1 MLSVMS
7 VPALIFLAGLFF
19 VPESPRWLMMKG
31 EEAKAH
37 SILTKINGKT
47 YADHEIDIIRKSSGA
62 PADSGYKLVFS
73 KLYRKPLLIGVGL
86 AILQQ
91 VTGINAIMYYAPTI
105 FEKTGLN
112 VDSAIYQT
120 ILVGLI
126 NLIFT
131 ILAMSIVDR
140 VGRKPLLVTGSLL
153 MALSML
159 LVSASFYF
167 QLHSVITLIAI
178 LLFIAAFASSLGVV
192 MWVVISEM
200 FPAAIRTRAMSLSI
214 VSLWVACFFVALIF
228 PFLIDVAGVANT
240 FLIFTF
246 FCFIN
251 VFFNIFFIKETK
263 GVLLN

>member
-1 MLSVMS
+1 
-7 VPALIFLAGLFF
+7 
-19 VPESPRWLMMKG
+19 
-31 EEAKAH
+31 
-37 SILTKINGKT
+37 
-47 YADHEIDIIRKSSGA
+47 
-62 PADSGYKLVFS
+62 
-73 KLYRKPLLIGVGL
+73 
-86 AILQQ
+86 
-91 VTGINAIMYYAPTI
+91 
-105 FEKTGLN
+105 
-112 VDSAIYQT
+112 
-120 ILVGLI
+120 
-126 NLIFT
+126 
-131 ILAMSIVDR
+131 
-140 VGRKPLLVTGSLL
+140 
-153 MALSML
+153 ML

-228 PFLIDVAGVANT
+228 PFLIDVVGVANT